1 MTFKISSVMHKL
13 INKSFDLK
21 IGSGLGL
28 AAWGSPA
35 VCWDSAA
42 AVLKTK
48 TDLIKFTN
56 LYISKNITIEK
67 SKSFLGV

>member
-21 IGSGLGL
+21 I
-28 AAWGSPA
+28 A